1 MRNPQFYF
9 NNFRAVFA
17 PRKPRNPLVRVA
29 LGLVGLVILA
39 ILLVVGLFVG
49 AAMLLAGLVLKLVNP
64 RRSNSNTGNTANNR
78 RHDPNVVDAQ
88 YTVVSRQAID
98 APR

>member
-1 MRNPQFYF
+1 MRNPQFFF

-39 ILLVVGLFVG
+39 GLLVVGLFVG
-49 AAMLLAGLVLKLVNP
+49 AAMLLVGLVMKLINP
-64 RRSNSNTGNTANNR
+64 RRASTANAPGRARGNSG
-78 RHDPNVVDAQ
+78 VVDAQ

>member
-29 LGLVGLVILA
+29 MGLLGLVILA
-39 ILLVVGLFVG
+39 GLLVVGLVVG
-49 AAMLLAGLVLKLVNP
+49 AAMLLAGMVLKLVNP
-64 RRSNSNTGNTANNR
+64 RRSSNTGHARSNHSG
-78 RHDPNVVDAQ
+78 HDSNVVDAQ

>member
-29 LGLVGLVILA
+29 LGMVGLVILA
-39 ILLVVGLFVG
+39 GLLVVGLFVG

-64 RRSNSNTGNTANNR
+64 RRNTGTAGNNR
-78 RHDPNVVDAQ
+78 HHDSNVVDAQ

>member
-29 LGLVGLVILA
+29 LGLFGLVILA
-39 ILLVVGLFVG
+39 GLLVVGLFVG
-49 AAMLLAGLVLKLVNP
+49 AAMLLVGLVLKLVNP
-64 RRSNSNTGNTANNR
+64 RRSTGNTR
-78 RHDPNVVDAQ
+78 RTHGRHDNNVVDAQ

>member
-1 MRNPQFYF
+1 MRDPRFVF
-9 NNFRAVFA
+9 NHFRTAFA
-17 PRKPRNPLVRVA
+17 PRKPRNPLLRIA

-39 ILLVVGLFVG
+39 GLLVVGLFVG
-49 AAMLLAGLVLKLVNP
+49 AAMLLAGLVMKLLAP
-64 RRSNSNTGNTANNR
+64 RRTAR
-78 RHDPNVVDAQ
+78 VHAGTRASSHPGVVDAQ

>member
-39 ILLVVGLFVG
+39 GLLVVGLFVG
-49 AAMLLAGLVLKLVNP
+49 AAMLLAGLVLKLVKP
-64 RRSNSNTGNTANNR
+64 RRNAGTVHNNR
-78 RHDPNVVDAQ
+78 RHDSNVVDAQ

>member
-39 ILLVVGLFVG
+39 GLLVVGLFVG
-49 AAMLLAGLVLKLVNP
+49 AAMLLVGLVLKLVNP
-64 RRSNSNTGNTANNR
+64 RRSTGNTRRAPG
-78 RHDPNVVDAQ
+78 RHDNNVVDAQ

>member
-39 ILLVVGLFVG
+39 ALLVVGLFVG
-49 AAMLLAGLVLKLVNP
+49 AAMLLVGLVLKLVNP
-64 RRSNSNTGNTANNR
+64 RRNTGTTRSNNS
-78 RHDPNVVDAQ
+78 RHDNSVVDAQ

>member
-9 NNFRAVFA
+9 NNLRAVFA
-17 PRKPRNPLVRVA
+17 PRKPRNPLVRVG

-39 ILLVVGLFVG
+39 GLLVVGLFVG
-49 AAMLLAGLVLKLVNP
+49 AAMLLVGLVLKLFNP
-64 RRSNSNTGNTANNR
+64 RRSTGTARSNTG
-78 RHDPNVVDAQ
+78 RHDNNVVDAQ